1 MKCRSKRL
9 GIVLACSLFLTSFAG
24 CGGQTDDADIV
35 RNLKKTYKPLV
46 KLTDYKGISY
56 TPTEVSVSEDDVQNE
71 IDYLV
76 YQNTTQEQIKTGV
89 ATYGDAVNIDY
100 TGYVDGVAFD
110 GGSTQGQGTE
120 IELGNSGYIDNFD
133 EQIKGHKPGDQ
144 FEVKVTFPETYQ
156 EPSLAGA
163 EATFDTTLNYIV
175 GEDIVPEVTDSFI
188 ESATN
193 GDFKTVED
201 FKNASRDK
209 ILETRTEDALNADR
223 QAILQKVIGETTI
236 VEYPESELRERTAAI
251 VDSFQQYAASMG
263 VDLQTFLGYYYGYSA
278 EDFRDSV
285 KSSAESYMREK
296 MVIIAIAEAENI
308 SCSEKEY
315 NDKIRELLEQ
325 TGLRD
330 VSELNQQYGYTNE
343 DYYFTILEEKVV
355 DFLYENASPDSTP
368 SDAAPA
374 ATGTDSAN

>member
-1 MKCRSKRL
+1 
-9 GIVLACSLFLTSFAG
+9 
-24 CGGQTDDADIV
+24 
-35 RNLKKTYKPLV
+35 
-46 KLTDYKGISY
+46 
-56 TPTEVSVSEDDVQNE
+56 
-71 IDYLV
+71 
-76 YQNTTQEQIKTGV
+76 
-89 ATYGDAVNIDY
+89 
-100 TGYVDGVAFD
+100 
-110 GGSTQGQGTE
+110 
-120 IELGNSGYIDNFD
+120 
-133 EQIKGHKPGDQ
+133 
-144 FEVKVTFPETYQ
+144 
-156 EPSLAGA
+156 
-163 EATFDTTLNYIV
+163 
-175 GEDIVPEVTDSFI
+175 
-188 ESATN
+188 
-193 GDFKTVED
+193 
-201 FKNASRDK
+201 
-209 ILETRTEDALNADR
+209 
-223 QAILQKVIGETTI
+223 
-236 VEYPESELRERTAAI
+236 
-251 VDSFQQYAASMG
+251 SFQQYAASMG

-368 SDAAPA
+368 SDAVPA